1 MNNKEAL
8 IIEDNPPNVQV
19 LDMLLKSQGYET
31 TVKSSLAEL
40 EKVLISGKIFD
51 LIFLD
56 VELPDGDAIDWM
68 LENKNKINSPEQSQI
83 VGYSVHISE
92 MPRAKE
98 AGFDSFLGK
107 PIDSAEFPNLLEKIL
122 SGEKI
127 WSSGA

>member
-40 EKVLISGKIFD
+40 EKVLISGKTFD

-68 LENKNKINSPEQSQI
+68 LENKNKINSAEQSHV

-92 MPRAKE
+92 IPRAKE

-107 PIDSAEFPNLLEKIL
+107 PIDSAEFPKLLDQIL